1 MALEQEA
8 RHHVKILSNEALL
21 DFFQCS
27 NFDVAKLHQLTFQ
40 FNME

>member
-1 MALEQEA
+1 MTLEQEA
-8 RHHVKILSNEALL
+8 RDHVKILLNKAFL

-27 NFDVAKLHQLTFQ
+27 NFDVAKLHLLTFQ